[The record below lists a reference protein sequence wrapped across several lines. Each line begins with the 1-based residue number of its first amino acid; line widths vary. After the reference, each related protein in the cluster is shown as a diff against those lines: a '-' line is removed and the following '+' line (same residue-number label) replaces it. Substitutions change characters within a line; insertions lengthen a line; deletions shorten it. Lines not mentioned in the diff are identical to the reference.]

1 MSAEAISELT
11 EGFRKAIGGDSGLG
25 AKLKFDFEGKGVIF
39 IDGKAKPNSVSNSDD
54 PADCTIVVS
63 LDTFQKLVKRELD
76 PTTAF
81 MQGKLKVNGDM
92 GVAMRLGPILQKAGA
107 AT

>member
-1 MSAEAISELT
+1 MTAEAISEIT
-11 EGFRKAIGGDSGLG
+11 EGFRKAIGADSGLG
-25 AKLKFDFEGKGVIF
+25 AKLKFDFEGKGCVF
-39 IDGKAKPNSVSNSDD
+39 IDGKASPNTVSNENEA
-54 PADCTIVVS
+54 ADCTIVVS
-63 LDTFQKLVKRELD
+63 LDTFTKMLKRELD

>member
-1 MSAEAISELT
+1 MSAEVISELT
-11 EGFRKAIGGDSGLG
+11 EGFRKAIGENSGL
-25 AKLKFDFEGKGVIF
+25 AARLKFDFEGKGVIF
-39 IDGKAKPNSVSNSDD
+39 IDGKASPNSVSNSDD

>member
-1 MSAEAISELT
+1 MSAEVISKLT
-11 EGFRKAIGGDSGLG
+11 EDFRKAIGDNSGLG
-25 AKLKFDFEGKGVIF
+25 ARLKFDFEGKGVIF
-39 IDGKAKPNSVSNSDD
+39 IDGKGQPNSVSNADD
-54 PADCTIVVS
+54 PADCTIVIS
-63 LDTFQKLVKRELD
+63 LDTFQKLVKREID

-107 AT
+107 AS

>member
-1 MSAEAISELT
+1 MSAEEISKLT
-11 EGFRKAIGGDSGLG
+11 EDFRKAIGDNSGLE
-25 AKLKFDFEGKGVIF
+25 AKLKFDFEGKGCIF
-39 IDGKAKPNSVSNSDD
+39 IDGKAKPNTVSNADD

-63 LDTFQKLVKRELD
+63 LETFQKMTKREID

-107 AT
+107 AN